1 MTQSW
6 ILEKKRQ
13 EHFPQQHVLLAPP
26 ASQLLHCNC
35 RQRITVRIQ
44 FLSLSFRFYISLE
57 TLLETLG
64 SMLTVSRYAHLDWQY
79 FMKWQS
85 TKCGPSRLAEWGVA
99 LLVTGQDVSERAQL
113 LPPSFP
119 HFFFFASSSS
129 WRELHGSVK
138 GRFWG
143 LNQPAPLN
151 VLPCHYRPDWRHPFV
166 SLLLERWVPE
176 EGLTRPTQVSCS
188 SI

>member
-1 MTQSW
+1 MTLCPLDGNGSELMTQSW

-13 EHFPQQHVLLAPP
+13 EHFAQQHVLLAPP
-26 ASQLLHCNC
+26 AAQLLHCNC

-119 HFFFFASSSS
+119 HFFF
-129 WRELHGSVK
+129 LPP
-138 GRFWG
+138 
-143 LNQPAPLN
+143 LPADENFMALWKADFG
-151 VLPCHYRPDWRHPFV
+151 DWT
-166 SLLLERWVPE
+166 SQLL
-176 EGLTRPTQVSCS
+176 
-188 SI
+188 